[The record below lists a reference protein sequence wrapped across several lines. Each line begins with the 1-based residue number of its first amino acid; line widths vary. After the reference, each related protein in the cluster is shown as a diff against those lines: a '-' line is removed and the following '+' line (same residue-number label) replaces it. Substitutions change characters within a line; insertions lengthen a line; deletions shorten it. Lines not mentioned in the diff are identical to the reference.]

1 MLPWLAAFR
10 ASHEGFPLYPKK
22 SERTRIVIKTAVA
35 RRYAQALFELLDE
48 STIEQARGALTG
60 LGQAIKD
67 SVALRHVVASPAF
80 GAEDK
85 TAVLTE
91 LGSRLG
97 CPPIGKTFL
106 EQLVKKNR
114 VGFLPEIAEAFAK
127 LADASKGTQKITV
140 SSAKTIPPGEQDRIS
155 NRLREMLKRQVDVTF
170 HTDAR
175 HLAGIQIHLGST
187 VVDSTVRGR
196 LQAMERLLTKE

>member
-1 MLPWLAAFR
+1 
-10 ASHEGFPLYPKK
+10 
-22 SERTRIVIKTAVA
+22 VA

-48 STIEQARGALTG
+48 STIEQARVALTG

-67 SVALRHVVASPAF
+67 SVDLRHVVASPAF

-85 TAVLTE
+85 IAVLAE

-140 SSAKTIPPGEQDRIS
+140 SSAKAIPPGEQDRIS

>member
-1 MLPWLAAFR
+1 M
-10 ASHEGFPLYPKK
+10 
-22 SERTRIVIKTAVA
+22 IKTAVA

-48 STIEQARGALTG
+48 STIEPTRAALTG
-60 LGQAIKD
+60 LGFAIKD
-67 SVALRHVVASPAF
+67 SVSLRHVVASPAF

-85 TAVLTE
+85 IAVLAE

-97 CPPIGKTFL
+97 CPPIGRTFL
-106 EQLVKKNR
+106 AQLVKKNR

-127 LADASKGTQKITV
+127 LADASKGTQQITV
-140 SSAKTIPPGEQDRIS
+140 ASAAALSPAEQDRIS
-155 NRLREMLKRQVDVTF
+155 TRLREMLKRQIDVSF

-175 HLAGIQIHLGST
+175 HLAGVQIHLGST

-196 LQAMERLLTKE
+196 LQAMQSLLTKE

>member
-1 MLPWLAAFR
+1 MLTWLASFR

-48 STIEQARGALTG
+48 STIEQARVALTG

-67 SVALRHVVASPAF
+67 SVDLRHVVASPAF

-85 TAVLTE
+85 IAVLSE

-140 SSAKTIPPGEQDRIS
+140 SSAKAIPPGEQDRIS

-170 HTDAR
+170 QTDAR
-175 HLAGIQIHLGST
+175 HLAGVQIHLGST